1 MESLMWSYDAL
12 LGKAGA
18 YFNRAENHPK
28 ADSEVF
34 ALWLLLGLEFL
45 LRAPLARV
53 HPTLLAEPD
62 SVLHAAGFPSKSNQS
77 GTKATKDPK
86 SVATHTVITRLG
98 AVIDDFTKER
108 QDEATFL
115 TNLRNRELH
124 TGDAALSLDSAVW
137 LPRFTRV
144 TKVVC
149 QHLELEPSDLLGQE
163 IVQLG
168 QQLVDDE
175 NQRLDYEVRKRI
187 EECAAA
193 FASLTP
199 EVVAA
204 RRAAVRHGD
213 TAVLECAVEC
223 PACHSEVWPSLE
235 AVRRTNERIEPYGI
249 SVDVISVA
257 TELSCGVCGLQLS
270 GTAEFKS
277 AGLPQQYTHEEE
289 ETFEQRFLDT
299 YEPDYG
305 ND

>member
-1 MESLMWSYDAL
+1 MWSYDAL

-18 YFNRAENHPK
+18 YFNRAEEHPR
-28 ADSEVF
+28 ADGEVF

-53 HPTLLAEPD
+53 HPTLLADPD
-62 SVLHAAGFPSKSNQS
+62 GTAMLHAAGFPPKPAQP
-77 GTKATKDPK
+77 GAKPPKDPK
-86 SVATHTVITRLG
+86 SIATHTVISRLG
-98 AVIDDFTKER
+98 VVIEEFTKER

-124 TGDAALSLDSAVW
+124 TGDAALSLDSSVW

-144 TKVVC
+144 TTVVC
-149 QHLELEPSDLLGQE
+149 EHLDLEPSDLLGTE

-175 NQRLDYEVRKRI
+175 DKRLEHEVRKRI
-187 EECAAA
+187 EACAAT
-193 FASLTP
+193 FAGLSDDL
-199 EVVAA
+199 VSA
-204 RRAAVRHGD
+204 RRAAARPGD
-213 TAVLECAVEC
+213 KGILDHVVEC
-223 PACHSEVWPSLE
+223 PACQSRVWPSLE
-235 AVRRTNERIEPYGI
+235 AVRRTNERIESYGI
-249 SVDVISVA
+249 YADVISVA
-257 TELSCGVCGLQLS
+257 TGFSCGVCSLVLN
-270 GTAEFKS
+270 GTAEIKS

>member
-1 MESLMWSYDAL
+1 MWSYDAL

-18 YFNRAENHPK
+18 YFNRAEEHPR
-28 ADSEVF
+28 ADGEVF

-53 HPTLLAEPD
+53 HPTLLADPD
-62 SVLHAAGFPSKSNQS
+62 GTAILHAAGFPPKPAQP
-77 GTKATKDPK
+77 GAKPPKDPK
-86 SVATHTVITRLG
+86 SIATHTVISRLG
-98 AVIDDFTKER
+98 VVIEGFTKER

-124 TGDAALSLDSAVW
+124 TCDAALSLDSSIW

-144 TKVVC
+144 TTVVC
-149 QHLELEPSDLLGQE
+149 EHLGLEPSDLLGAE

-175 NQRLDYEVRKRI
+175 DKRLEHEVKKRI
-187 EECAAA
+187 EACAAT
-193 FASLTP
+193 FAELANDLASTRRT
-199 EVVAA
+199 AA
-204 RRAAVRHGD
+204 RPGD
-213 TAVLECAVEC
+213 KGILDHVVEC
-223 PACHSEVWPSLE
+223 PACQSKVWPSLE
-235 AVRRTNERIEPYGI
+235 AVRRTNERIESYGI
-249 SVDVISVA
+249 YADVISVA
-257 TELSCGVCGLQLS
+257 TGLLCQVCGLVLS
-270 GTAEFKS
+270 GTAEIKS

-289 ETFEQRFLDT
+289 ETFEERFLDT